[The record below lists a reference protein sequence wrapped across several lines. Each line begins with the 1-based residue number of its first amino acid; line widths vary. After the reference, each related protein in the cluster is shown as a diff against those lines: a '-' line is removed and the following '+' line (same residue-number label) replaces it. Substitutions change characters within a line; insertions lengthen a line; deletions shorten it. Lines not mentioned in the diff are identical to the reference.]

1 MYCSPC
7 LTPVYIQ
14 LYPVSL
20 FSENC
25 ENTSIIFFI
34 ELGGKIVRRMSFM
47 CVSIAPNHSELESNF
62 KEIHPRPNP
71 YSKN

>member
-1 MYCSPC
+1 MCSSPC

-25 ENTSIIFFI
+25 ENTSIIFFL
-34 ELGGKIVRRMSFM
+34 ELGKIVRRMCFM
-47 CVSIAPNHSELESNF
+47 WVSIAPNHSELETNF